1 MDAGNTPREKPARP
15 LRICAV
21 GAATSTHVATRVRWF
36 AARGHRVFLIT
47 EARSAQPIDGVT
59 QLVPGADHARALV
72 LLIHGFAWSFRW
84 VGGDRLGRAV
94 AFLLLLRRCRPDIV
108 HVHYAYSFYGWI
120 AGLAG
125 CRPLVV
131 TVMGGDVL
139 FDEQG
144 SPTRMGKWLTLHL
157 LRAADYITSKSHHL
171 TAVLDRLGGFAAK
184 TERIV
189 WGVSLAQF
197 RRVDPSNLRSRLGL
211 TPDDSVILSPK
222 ILQPLYREHLIVEA
236 MPLVLTACPHA
247 LLLVTEYAADAEY
260 KATIAARIAS
270 LGLGDRVRF
279 CGDVRH
285 ADMPQYYSLAELAVA
300 VPSSDGLPQT
310 LLEAMACETPNLLSR
325 LERYQ
330 EVVGHET
337 SAYFVEA
344 TPSDI
349 AAGILRLL
357 RDDALRARI
366 AGNALSVVKEIGNL
380 DEEGARVEARYQVL
394 ASSTRPRVFDP
405 ASLAAAWRSFAAFRA
420 AQT

>member
-1 MDAGNTPREKPARP
+1 MDAGNTPRERPARP
-15 LRICAV
+15 LTICAV
-21 GAATSTHVATRVRWF
+21 GAAASTHVATRVRWF

-47 EARSAQPIDGVT
+47 EAKSTQPIDGVT
-59 QLVPGADHARALV
+59 QLVPGADHPRAIV
-72 LLIHGFAWSFRW
+72 LLLHGFAWCFRW
-84 VGGDRLGRAV
+84 IGGDYLSRAA

-157 LRAADYITSKSHHL
+157 LRTADYITSKSHHL

-197 RRVDPSNLRSRLGL
+197 RRVDPGDLRSRLAL
-211 TPDDSVILSPK
+211 ALDDRVVLSPK
-222 ILQPLYREHLIVEA
+222 ILQPLYRVHLIVEA
-236 MPLVLTACPHA
+236 MPLVLAACPKA

-279 CGDVRH
+279 CGNVLH

-300 VPSSDGLPQT
+300 VPFSDGLPQT
-310 LLEAMACETPNLLSR
+310 LLEAMACETPNVLSR

-357 RDDALRARI
+357 RDDALCARI
-366 AGNALSVVKEIGNL
+366 AGSARSVVKEIGNL
-380 DEEGARVEARYQVL
+380 DEEGARVEARYRAL

>member
-1 MDAGNTPREKPARP
+1 MDAGNTPPERVDRS
-15 LRICAV
+15 LTICAV

-47 EARSAQPIDGVT
+47 EAKSTQPIDGVT
-59 QLVPGADHARALV
+59 QLVPGVDHARAV
-72 LLIHGFAWSFRW
+72 AFLLHGFAWSFRW
-84 VGGDRLGRAV
+84 VGGDRLSRAV

-197 RRVDPSNLRSRLGL
+197 RRVDPGDLRAHLGL
-211 TPDDSVILSPK
+211 APGDRVILSPK
-222 ILQPLYREHLIVEA
+222 ILQPLYRVHLIVEA
-236 MPLVLTACPHA
+236 MPVVLAACPEA
-247 LLLVTEYAADAEY
+247 LLLVTEYAADAQY
-260 KATIAARIAS
+260 KAAIAARIAS
-270 LGLGDRVRF
+270 LGLGERIRF
-279 CGDVRH
+279 CGEVRY
-285 ADMPQYYSLAELAVA
+285 AEMPKYYSLADLAVA

-310 LLEAMACETPNLLSR
+310 LLEAMACETPNVLSR
-325 LERYQ
+325 LARYE

-357 RDDALRARI
+357 GDDALRTGI
-366 AGNALSVVKEIGNL
+366 AGNALTIVKEIGNL
-380 DEEGARVEARYQVL
+380 DEQGARVEARYRAL
-394 ASSTRPRVFDP
+394 ATSTRPRVLNP

-420 AQT
+420 AET